1 MASLIESDSGRMSYV
16 GSDGAIGTVGISGK
30 EAVGQ
35 ILAGGVRDMSTWVN
49 KLYGQAFAAVC
60 SQAPRSPSTSK
71 SRWPSI
77 TTPKAGAS
85 ITVQE
90 KAMRSNSIKGLAL
103 AAAVAVLG
111 GCATSKEELL
121 THSDRTMMDI
131 WQQETGGGGSGTG
144 QVARR
149 QLLDARQS
157 LRRPLT
163 DADVQAAP
171 VEQMRYTRLARNEVY
186 RQFQRLPNPD
196 LVMYV
201 YPHLAG
207 TDPCRFRATTVFRCT
222 SACSTP
228 CPVNGWRTIDALE
241 TSLAEAGR
249 IRHRRRREAGRLAA
263 PRRGRARPAS
273 LNPAQ
278 RSRAAGRRR

>member
-1 MASLIESDSGRMSYV
+1 
-16 GSDGAIGTVGISGK
+16 
-30 EAVGQ
+30 
-35 ILAGGVRDMSTWVN
+35 
-49 KLYGQAFAAVC
+49 
-60 SQAPRSPSTSK
+60 
-71 SRWPSI
+71 
-77 TTPKAGAS
+77 
-85 ITVQE
+85 
-90 KAMRSNSIKGLAL
+90 MRSNLTKGLAL
-103 AAAVAVLG
+103 ALAIAVLG

-163 DADVQAAP
+163 EANVRADVQAAP
-171 VEQMRYTRLARNEVY
+171 VEQMRYTRTARNEVY

-207 TDPCRFRATTVFRCT
+207 TDPVPVPGYTTVFPLYQRVQY
-222 SACSTP
+222 AMP
-228 CPVNGWRTIDALE
+228 GERLE
-241 TSLAEAGR
+241 DY
-249 IRHRRRREAGRLAA
+249 
-263 PRRGRARPAS
+263 
-273 LNPAQ
+273 
-278 RSRAAGRRR
+278 